1 MSRLFAS
8 GDPSIGASA
17 SAPVLPMYMYSGF
30 TEKPGMLQ
38 FMGSQRGGHDLVT
51 EQQQVII
58 FTSIGYRFLPEDKF
72 KCE

>member
-17 SAPVLPMYMYSGF
+17 SGTTPFDVYSGL
-30 TEKPGMLQ
+30 TEKAGMLQ

-58 FTSIGYRFLPEDKF
+58 FHKYRL
-72 KCE
+72 